1 MEQKKELEERV
12 VMSHKNTSDSIEEYI
27 KAILAQAGIA
37 ELKRSE
43 IADVFQVVPSQINY
57 VIKTRFTESRGY
69 VVESKRGGGGYI
81 RIGRIEF
88 SNHHELLCDLLHR
101 VGEQISQQVFTDI
114 IQLLFDEKIMTERE
128 GNLLLAT
135 TTDRV
140 LGVNAAL
147 IRARMLKK
155 ILQQVDRK
163 GKN

>member
-27 KAILAQAGIA
+27 NAILAQAGIA

-88 SNHHELLCDLLHR
+88 SNHHELLCDLLHS
-101 VGEQISQQVFTDI
+101 VG
-114 IQLLFDEKIMTERE
+114 
-128 GNLLLAT
+128 
-135 TTDRV
+135 
-140 LGVNAAL
+140 
-147 IRARMLKK
+147 
-155 ILQQVDRK
+155 
-163 GKN
+163 

>member
-88 SNHHELLCDLLHR
+88 SNHHELLCDLLHS
-101 VGEQISQQVFTDI
+101 VGELISQQVFTDI

-140 LGVNAAL
+140 LGVNAAQ

>member
-69 VVESKRGGGGYI
+69 VVASVVEAATFGLVGLNSLIIMSCFVIYCIALASKSVNR
-81 RIGRIEF
+81 
-88 SNHHELLCDLLHR
+88 SL
-101 VGEQISQQVFTDI
+101 QISFSYC
-114 IQLLFDEKIMTERE
+114 LM
-128 GNLLLAT
+128 
-135 TTDRV
+135 
-140 LGVNAAL
+140 
-147 IRARMLKK
+147 KK
-155 ILQQVDRK
+155 S
-163 GKN
+163 

>member
-1 MEQKKELEERV
+1 MEQKKELEEGV

-57 VIKTRFTESRGY
+57 VIKTRFTDSSGY

-135 TTDRV
+135 ATDRV
-140 LGVNAAL
+140 LGTDAAR